1 MKIKIAIIVLIVA
14 CAGLGISLFATKK
27 QGDEQHATDIA
38 SINVFSNQVV
48 EVNDHVKELNQAN
61 LALNN
66 DLTQARQQSAE
77 LSNNIVQVNA
87 TLEET
92 RVSLATAQTQ
102 ITNLNDQVTTLEA
115 RNAALNERAVQ
126 LTNDLVQLNELIEVT
141 KAKLAHSEKN
151 NAYLQD
157 ALQKQM
163 ALKAELE
170 HKFNDINEV
179 RAQIQK
185 LKEEIF
191 SARRA
196 QLNKGN
202 STAGKKGAE
211 LLRMFSTPAPAP
223 APPKRAVASDLNV
236 EVGSDGSIKVIP
248 PLGGTNAP
256 AR

>member
-1 MKIKIAIIVLIVA
+1 MKIKIAIIILIVA
-14 CAGLGISLFATKK
+14 CAALAIALFATKK
-27 QGDEQHATDIA
+27 QGDEQHTADVT
-38 SINVFSNQVV
+38 SINSFSNQVV
-48 EVNDHVKELNQAN
+48 EANDHMKELNQAN

-66 DLTQARQQSAE
+66 DLTQVRQQSTE
-77 LSNNIVQVNA
+77 ISNSLVQVST

-115 RNAALNERAVQ
+115 RNNALNARAVQ
-126 LTNDLVQLNELIEVT
+126 LTNDIAQLNELIEIT
-141 KAKLAHSEKN
+141 KAKLARSEKN
-151 NAYLQD
+151 NAYLQE

-196 QLNKGN
+196 QLNKN
-202 STAGKKGAE
+202 DTTSGKKGAE
-211 LLRMFSTPAPAP
+211 LLRMFSTPAPTVTTP
-223 APPKRAVASDLNV
+223 RRAVASDLNV

-248 PLGGTNAP
+248 PLGATNAP